1 MDALGIIFSNI
12 LDNNVPDL
20 TMNRT
25 IGAIPFGGRYRLI
38 DFALSS
44 MVNSGISHVGCVT
57 KRNYRSLIDH
67 IGSGKDWDLARKNGG
82 FVLLPPFGDK
92 DSDILYS
99 TRMEALKSILGF
111 INRCTEEYVVMSDSN
126 SVFNIDF
133 NLMLKNHKD
142 TGADVSL
149 LYAKK
154 DMKDISGTNNVIF
167 TMEGEQIKKISV
179 DPKISGEIN
188 IYANVCIIKKDL
200 LVSLVAD
207 AIAHGRRHFIKDLI
221 ATNLNALKVVG
232 YEHKGFFEEIS
243 SLKRFYDVSLML
255 LDSDVRKSLF
265 SDAQVYTK
273 IKDSAPTEY
282 GANAVITNSL
292 VSDGC
297 QIEGE
302 VHNSILAR
310 GVKVG
315 RGAVVR
321 NCVLMKN
328 TIVGD
333 NSSINAVI
341 TDKNVVIR
349 DRLVLSGCSDL
360 PFYIK
365 KDVSI

>member
-12 LDNNVPDL
+12 HDNNVPEL

-44 MVNSGISHVGCVT
+44 MVNSGITHVGCVT

-82 FVLLPPFGDK
+82 FVLLPPFGEK
-92 DSDILYS
+92 DSSTLYS

-111 INRCTEEYVVMSDSN
+111 INRSREEYVVMSDSN
-126 SVFNIDF
+126 AVFNIDF
-133 NLMLKNHKD
+133 NLMLKNHIE
-142 TGADVSL
+142 TGAAVSL

-167 TMEGEQIKKISV
+167 TIENGQITSVSV
-179 DPKISGEIN
+179 DPQITGEVN
-188 IYANVCIIKKDL
+188 IYANACIIKKDL

-207 AIAHGRRHFIKDLI
+207 AISHGRRHFIKDLI

-232 YEHKGFFEEIS
+232 YEHKGFYEEIS
-243 SLKRFYDVSLML
+243 SLKRFYDVNLKL
-255 LDSDVRKSLF
+255 LDGDVRRSLF
-265 SDAQVYTK
+265 GEGQVYTK
-273 IKDSAPTEY
+273 IKDSVPTSY
-282 GANAVITNSL
+282 GANAVVTNSL

-302 VHNSILAR
+302 VHNSILSR

-333 NSSINAVI
+333 NCSLNSII

-349 DRLVLSGCSDL
+349 DRKVLSGCEEL

>member
-1 MDALGIIFSNI
+1 
-12 LDNNVPDL
+12 
-20 TMNRT
+20 
-25 IGAIPFGGRYRLI
+25 
-38 DFALSS
+38 
-44 MVNSGISHVGCVT
+44 
-57 KRNYRSLIDH
+57 
-67 IGSGKDWDLARKNGG
+67 
-82 FVLLPPFGDK
+82 
-92 DSDILYS
+92 
-99 TRMEALKSILGF
+99 
-111 INRCTEEYVVMSDSN
+111 
-126 SVFNIDF
+126 
-133 NLMLKNHKD
+133 
-142 TGADVSL
+142 
-149 LYAKK
+149 
-154 DMKDISGTNNVIF
+154 
-167 TMEGEQIKKISV
+167 
-179 DPKISGEIN
+179 
-188 IYANVCIIKKDL
+188 
-200 LVSLVAD
+200 
-207 AIAHGRRHFIKDLI
+207 
-221 ATNLNALKVVG
+221 
-232 YEHKGFFEEIS
+232 
-243 SLKRFYDVSLML
+243 RFYDVSLML
-255 LDSDVRKSLF
+255 LDSEVRKSLF